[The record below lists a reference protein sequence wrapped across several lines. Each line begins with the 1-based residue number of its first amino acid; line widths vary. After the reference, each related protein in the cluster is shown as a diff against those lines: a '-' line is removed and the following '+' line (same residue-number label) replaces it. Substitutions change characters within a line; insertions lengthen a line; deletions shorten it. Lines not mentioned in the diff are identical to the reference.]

1 MEKPESLQRSAVAP
15 NTSTALKRCS
25 RANDSPKAAPV
36 SAARSP
42 AAPHSAASTQA
53 AAPVATAS
61 MANRRLSEFGL
72 TSPGAMAALL
82 RQPTVDQPTQ
92 TTYRGAT
99 GELLSP
105 ASNKVHSLQLLSDPA
120 KSLKIGAEGQGS
132 QIHSPPQ
139 EPTLARTLD
148 ERLEVLDDNAKD
160 PHETTKY
167 LGDGTLL
174 ARRIL
179 RNSLAGLPNS
189 GTLDRDGL
197 LAKALAKARWRSS
210 KSSRNIQTPQH

>member
-1 MEKPESLQRSAVAP
+1 
-15 NTSTALKRCS
+15 
-25 RANDSPKAAPV
+25 
-36 SAARSP
+36 
-42 AAPHSAASTQA
+42 
-53 AAPVATAS
+53 
-61 MANRRLSEFGL
+61 
-72 TSPGAMAALL
+72 MAALL

-105 ASNKVHSLQLLSDPA
+105 ASNEVHNRQLSDPA
-120 KSLKIGAEGQGS
+120 KSLQIEAEDQGS

-139 EPTLARTLD
+139 EPTRARTLD
-148 ERLEVLDDNAKD
+148 ERLEVLDDSAGD
-160 PHETTKY
+160 PHETTEY

-179 RNSLAGLPNS
+179 RNSLADLPTCLLANMNS

-197 LAKALAKARWRSS
+197 LPKALAKARLRSS
-210 KSSRNIQTPQH
+210 KSTTI